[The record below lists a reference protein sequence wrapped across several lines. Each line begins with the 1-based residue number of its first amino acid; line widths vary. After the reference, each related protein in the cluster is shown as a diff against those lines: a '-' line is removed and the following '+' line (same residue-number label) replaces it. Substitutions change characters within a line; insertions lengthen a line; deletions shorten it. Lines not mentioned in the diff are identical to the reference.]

1 LGAKEEDEEEAVA
14 IATEEKK
21 RDATED
27 DDVLLEEG
35 KTVVMM
41 LAMTTR
47 CFTGK
52 DAMERTEE
60 EEEGEEKQQ
69 QKARLFGEVLV
80 DKSFSNSSSSSSP
93 PPPPAAPAA
102 GVIVQTL
109 VVAQTA
115 NDDGVV
121 VHENSL
127 DDDKEQK
134 EMVMIQEGEK
144 LKQEPAND
152 VDESGV
158 QAMHLE
164 ENVKA
169 EEEEEEQQQIA
180 EEAEEDVPQQKAQ
193 VAAAAATIKPEDKTE
208 QEEQDAAAEM
218 LLLPPQASGM
228 EEQQQEGDE
237 GKVVKKEEPYHHQ
250 NDDNNNNNNRK
261 RALGLVQERQKKQC
275 RRGGGGG
282 GHAVEERKKDEE
294 DVCYICFD
302 GGDLVMCDRRSC
314 PKAYHLNCIGRDA
327 AFFRKKG
334 AWICGWH
341 FCSSCT
347 KPGSFQCYMCPI
359 AYCGGCVK
367 EADFCMLRKRKGLC
381 EECLPIVIMIEC
393 SQTVNSEGV
402 EVDFED
408 KETYECLFKEYWL
421 GLKNRLSLTLPKL
434 DKDGKLAKG
443 ICEDS
448 EIGGSDTEN
457 QDPSD
462 VDGLGTESDRESD
475 QDEDD
480 SLDGKNQSRKKI
492 KVAPTLSEFLV
503 VENKADAFTEGA
515 EDKED
520 EENEDE
526 QEEEDEEDDDGDDD
540 DDDDVSEVQSRKI
553 EGWAS
558 KEVLDFIVHMKAD
571 PMKPLTRFAV
581 NHLLWVY
588 IKRHQL
594 QDPEKKS
601 QILCD
606 ERLQAMFG
614 KKLMGQSEMY
624 RQLNEH
630 FPPKDSA
637 NGAKSLKELD
647 RTVKDDARETD
658 GTEDKLD
665 RDMAKD
671 RRRGRRRSD
680 EKFERPDG
688 NDFAAISPKN
698 IGLIYLRRALLE
710 NLLDDPEFNSKVV
723 DTFVKIRVP
732 GSVSTLDMC
741 YRLVLVT
748 GNMEAI
754 QEKLGGM
761 GVGFLKDFAP
771 WCTFR
776 GILMALF
783 WSWLYHC
790 FLTVFC
796 VVGSSTPEGAAGL
809 IPSFT
814 MQGHDSRQSFIRLG
828 RS

>member
-1 LGAKEEDEEEAVA
+1 MGLAYGLYG
-14 IATEEKK
+14 IHF
-21 RDATED
+21 
-27 DDVLLEEG
+27 VL
-35 KTVVMM
+35 
-41 LAMTTR
+41 
-47 CFTGK
+47 
-52 DAMERTEE
+52 D
-60 EEEGEEKQQ
+60 
-69 QKARLFGEVLV
+69 
-80 DKSFSNSSSSSSP
+80 
-93 PPPPAAPAA
+93 
-102 GVIVQTL
+102 
-109 VVAQTA
+109 
-115 NDDGVV
+115 
-121 VHENSL
+121 
-127 DDDKEQK
+127 
-134 EMVMIQEGEK
+134 
-144 LKQEPAND
+144 
-152 VDESGV
+152 
-158 QAMHLE
+158 
-164 ENVKA
+164 
-169 EEEEEEQQQIA
+169 
-180 EEAEEDVPQQKAQ
+180 
-193 VAAAAATIKPEDKTE
+193 
-208 QEEQDAAAEM
+208 
-218 LLLPPQASGM
+218 
-228 EEQQQEGDE
+228 
-237 GKVVKKEEPYHHQ
+237 
-250 NDDNNNNNNRK
+250 
-261 RALGLVQERQKKQC
+261 
-275 RRGGGGG
+275 
-282 GHAVEERKKDEE
+282 
-294 DVCYICFD
+294 
-302 GGDLVMCDRRSC
+302 
-314 PKAYHLNCIGRDA
+314 
-327 AFFRKKG
+327 
-334 AWICGWH
+334 
-341 FCSSCT
+341 
-347 KPGSFQCYMCPI
+347 
-359 AYCGGCVK
+359 
-367 EADFCMLRKRKGLC
+367 
-381 EECLPIVIMIEC
+381 CL
-393 SQTVNSEGV
+393 QV

-421 GLKNRLSLTLPKL
+421 GLKNRLSLTLPEL

-448 EIGGSDTEN
+448 ENGGSDTEN

-462 VDGLGTESDRESD
+462 VDGLGTESDRDSD

-492 KVAPTLSEFLV
+492 KVAPTLSEDLV

-515 EDKED
+515 EDMEE

-540 DDDDVSEVQSRKI
+540 DAVSEVQSRKI

-581 NHLLWVY
+581 NHLLWAY

-732 GSVSTLDMC
+732 GIVSTLDTC

-754 QEKLGGM
+754 QEKLGGV
-761 GVGFLKDFAP
+761 GVGFLKDFTP

-796 VVGSSTPEGAAGL
+796 VVKSSTPQGAAGL

>member
-1 LGAKEEDEEEAVA
+1 
-14 IATEEKK
+14 
-21 RDATED
+21 
-27 DDVLLEEG
+27 
-35 KTVVMM
+35 
-41 LAMTTR
+41 
-47 CFTGK
+47 
-52 DAMERTEE
+52 
-60 EEEGEEKQQ
+60 
-69 QKARLFGEVLV
+69 
-80 DKSFSNSSSSSSP
+80 
-93 PPPPAAPAA
+93 
-102 GVIVQTL
+102 
-109 VVAQTA
+109 
-115 NDDGVV
+115 
-121 VHENSL
+121 
-127 DDDKEQK
+127 
-134 EMVMIQEGEK
+134 
-144 LKQEPAND
+144 
-152 VDESGV
+152 
-158 QAMHLE
+158 
-164 ENVKA
+164 
-169 EEEEEEQQQIA
+169 
-180 EEAEEDVPQQKAQ
+180 
-193 VAAAAATIKPEDKTE
+193 
-208 QEEQDAAAEM
+208 
-218 LLLPPQASGM
+218 
-228 EEQQQEGDE
+228 
-237 GKVVKKEEPYHHQ
+237 
-250 NDDNNNNNNRK
+250 
-261 RALGLVQERQKKQC
+261 
-275 RRGGGGG
+275 
-282 GHAVEERKKDEE
+282 
-294 DVCYICFD
+294 
-302 GGDLVMCDRRSC
+302 
-314 PKAYHLNCIGRDA
+314 
-327 AFFRKKG
+327 
-334 AWICGWH
+334 
-341 FCSSCT
+341 
-347 KPGSFQCYMCPI
+347 
-359 AYCGGCVK
+359 
-367 EADFCMLRKRKGLC
+367 
-381 EECLPIVIMIEC
+381 
-393 SQTVNSEGV
+393 V

-448 EIGGSDTEN
+448 ENGGSDTEN

-480 SLDGKNQSRKKI
+480 SLDGKNPSRKKI

-526 QEEEDEEDDDGDDD
+526 QEEEDEEDDDGD

-790 FLTVFC
+790 FLTVLCCGIFHSR
-796 VVGSSTPEGAAGL
+796 GSSRTDPFFHNAGTRQQTEFYKAGKKL
-809 IPSFT
+809 TNVVLEILNLQRKEDLTIDLASNQDFNEVIFYMLAPDFVTHESCVWNHMYEFGGMWGDMLPNPFVHGRVKCTCCWVLGTTNFVVPSLRFVSWCIFRHT
-814 MQGHDSRQSFIRLG
+814 LQISFRNWFVMNL
-828 RS
+828 